1 MLSLCSQYFFR
12 VGKKAGKRQK
22 KPILSAPSSQAWWQ
36 GVFINS
42 VCTSMASSKAT
53 WNSAQGCSISH
64 CTNHRG
70 TALSAHSVAFTGPGT
85 QKPLKEGSTTG
96 DSALSHC
103 ICGDESLLNT
113 TTVVL
118 FQVLFQPLLC
128 QLLYTM
134 AYFWGGCGRHRKVR
148 LNMRWRSLHVV

>member
-1 MLSLCSQYFFR
+1 MEFSTRL
-12 VGKKAGKRQK
+12 
-22 KPILSAPSSQAWWQ
+22 
-36 GVFINS
+36 
-42 VCTSMASSKAT
+42 
-53 WNSAQGCSISH
+53 SISH

-85 QKPLKEGSTTG
+85 QKLLKEGSTTG

-103 ICGDESLLNT
+103 ICSNESLLRNT

-128 QLLYTM
+128 QLLYAM
-134 AYFWGGCGRHRKVR
+134 AYVWGAVKDTEKWGWTCYEEACMLFKKKSPHVYLQLLKEIVIVQIGKGEIPQ
-148 LNMRWRSLHVV
+148 LFLYIGFLETFSITCWWTSWRR